1 MLHLTLSY
9 LFLSIAAGLS
19 VRRFSLPYFPDGNI
33 AEQRAPIT
41 TVATAVFLATI
52 ALIVSDQQIL
62 AISIIIVLGIL
73 LAAIFD
79 SARSILATTIS
90 AISLMAYLG
99 LRSLG

>member
-1 MLHLTLSY
+1 MMHITLSY

-19 VRRFSLPYFPDGNI
+19 VRRFALPYLPDGNI

-52 ALIVSDQQIL
+52 ALIVSDQQLL
-62 AISIIIVLGIL
+62 AISIIMGLGIL

-79 SARSILATTIS
+79 NTRSELTTIIS
-90 AISLMAYLG
+90 AVSLMAYLG
-99 LRSLG
+99 LRSVG